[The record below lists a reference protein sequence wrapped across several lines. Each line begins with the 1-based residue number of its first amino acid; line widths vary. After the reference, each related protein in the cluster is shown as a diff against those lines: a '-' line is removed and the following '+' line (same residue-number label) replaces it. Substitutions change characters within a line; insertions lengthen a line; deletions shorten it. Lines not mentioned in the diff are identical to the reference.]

1 MKIIWYRLTALLL
14 ACMLCGMMTAQAD
27 SVFGS
32 PPFERAYDMVWQ
44 TLDSLPDVDE
54 AREGAYSNR
63 LSIILMTN
71 STGFPASVT
80 VCYPYEGGA
89 HNYAVWTE
97 LFDEEVKATLNDLLE
112 NWDYLERSLPEGRT
126 MTIKYIDDYYAYMY
140 SNGEEGCTWLASASE
155 VELFLASE
163 ASRCDYCGG
172 DGEAFMHCL
181 ACKAEGTQPCSICS
195 GQGKTRCSAC
205 QGTGLRRCAACMG
218 QGCTLCYKGKVE
230 CTTCKGYGSA
240 DCFSCSGTGGIPCD
254 ECSGS
259 GTMTF
264 PCRQCNGDGVIG

>member
-205 QGTGLRRCAACMG
+205 QGTWL
-218 QGCTLCYKGKVE
+218 
-230 CTTCKGYGSA
+230 SA
-240 DCFSCSGTGGIPCD
+240 RGIRA
-254 ECSGS
+254 SGS
-259 GTMTF
+259 PT
-264 PCRQCNGDGVIG
+264 